1 MNNTGVILE
10 ELAAIARKDNKVKQ
24 RFLDSRQ
31 SEDPYGEFCKIAR
44 DLGYDISVMDIID
57 AEDQYLGL
65 LEKSVNGGGANHS
78 VLAWTDDFLA
88 QFFNAIK

>member
-10 ELAAIARKDNKVKQ
+10 ELAKIARKDSKVKQ
-24 RFLDSRQ
+24 RFFDSRQ
-31 SEDPYGEFCKIAR
+31 SEDPYGEFCKIAN